1 MTGGPG
7 QGDEVDRNLERLPAH
22 LQAQM
27 RKLWHAE
34 EWEGLSRE
42 ERLHLKRWIIELIES
57 DLREAMEI
65 ETFGMRGEEHMSR
78 TVSLVDERG
87 WREINRI
94 QDDALLA
101 ILAAK
106 TESAERLAEDDK
118 PGMSMLSA
126 MLSCELA
133 ERPAA
138 DA

>member
-1 MTGGPG
+1 MMGGPG

-27 RKLWHAE
+27 RKLWYAD
-34 EWEGLSRE
+34 EWEALSRE
-42 ERLHLKRWIIELIES
+42 ERRHLARWIVELIES
-57 DLREAMEI
+57 DVRAAMEA
-65 ETFGMRGEEHMSR
+65 ETFGLRGEEHRSR

-101 ILAAK
+101 ILAVKA
-106 TESAERLAEDDK
+106 ESAERLAESGDE
-118 PGMSMLSA
+118 GMVALSA
-126 MLSCELA
+126 MFSCERS
-133 ERPAA
+133 ERPA